1 MVFLSN
7 YFFKQ
12 EVQLKI
18 FLEVFSLY
26 AEKLMILSAAVDSHT
41 NQRTCF
47 MYAVIHLDSLI
58 LDLDLNPHNLI
69 RNYFQGPQE
78 KKETEESLEWD
89 REERGAPLVRLM
101 AGILALC

>member
-1 MVFLSN
+1 MIFLSN

-12 EVQLKI
+12 EVQLKNI
-18 FLEVFSLY
+18 FY
-26 AEKLMILSAAVDSHT
+26 TEKPMILSAAVDSHR

-47 MYAVIHLDSLI
+47 TYGLIHL
-58 LDLDLNPHNLI
+58 LDLDLNPHYLI
-69 RNYFQGPQE
+69 WNHFQGPEE

-89 REERGAPLVRLM
+89 REDQWDPLVRLM